1 MAYKVTIDRKLCV
14 SVASCV
20 SIATNTFELDAEGIA
35 VIKKPNGDSDE
46 VILQA
51 AQSCP
56 VNAIEVFDDSGKKI
70 YPKE

>member
-1 MAYKVTIDRKLCV
+1 MAYRAEVDRKLCV

-20 SIATNTFELDAEGIA
+20 AIAGNTFELDQEGIA
-35 VIKKPNGDSDE
+35 KVKKQGGDSDE
-46 VILQA
+46 TILQA

-56 VNAIEVFDDSGKKI
+56 VNAIAIYDDKGVKI

>member
-1 MAYKVTIDRKLCV
+1 MAYRAEVDRKLCV

-20 SIATNTFELDAEGIA
+20 AIAGNTFELDKDGIA
-35 VIKKPNGDSDE
+35 VIKKANGDSDA

-56 VNAIEVFDDSGKKI
+56 VNAIIIYDENGNKI
-70 YPKE
+70 HPKG